1 MFQASRAVAL
11 LHGPAQTHQ
20 GAGRQQRGQR
30 QTAQR
35 LGQVFAVARLAGA
48 ATPDGRS
55 DAYAQVLVRR
65 VDGVVASVARARAAS
80 AAALAP
86 LVAPGG
92 LEGQGRGR
100 AWPRPQGLDE
110 RGDGRGVFGQ
120 LKGDWERQGW
130 RLQWQRHV
138 LRRRDAEAQPLLQ
151 GGLEAALG
159 AARGQGRVTVG
170 RILSTGQRDRGE
182 AFIKDFCNFPSQII
196 LQCHGGC
203 FTNPPTSNNYF
214 MHITQKGCNIS
225 VTIGAMLQTTS
236 LLSHA
241 NLVFTRANFSFLT
254 VWIFVLVVYT
264 LHLST

>member
-30 QTAQR
+30 QAAQR

-65 VDGVVASVARARAAS
+65 VDGVVAGVARARAAS

-100 AWPRPQGLDE
+100 AGPRPQGLDE

-120 LKGDWERQGW
+120 LKGDWERQGG
-130 RLQWQRHV
+130 RLQRQRHV

-159 AARGQGRVTVG
+159 AARGQGRVAVG

-182 AFIKDFCNFPSQII
+182 AFIKELSITDNSAVS
-196 LQCHGGC
+196 LGC
-203 FTNPPTSNNYF
+203 FTNPPTSDNYF

-254 VWIFVLVVYT
+254 VWIFALVV
-264 LHLST
+264 